1 MNLKFERLIM
11 RISPKILFT
20 TAAVVALSACSS
32 EAPPAAADE
41 TSTDAMMDS
50 SETTEPG
57 TVVDVAVGNPDFSTL
72 VTAVTAADLGET
84 LAGEGPFTV
93 FAPTNEAFDK
103 VDPDTLNALLTPEK
117 KDDLTALLT
126 YHVVA
131 GKLMAADVVKAIT
144 DGGGTATLTTVQ
156 GAPLKATLDGDK
168 VILED
173 ATGGKSTV
181 ILTDVDASNGVI
193 HAIDTVVMPG

>member
-1 MNLKFERLIM
+1 M

-20 TAAVVALSACSS
+20 TAAVVALAACSS

-50 SETTEPG
+50 SEMTEPG

-72 VTAVTAADLGET
+72 VTALSAADLGET

>member
-1 MNLKFERLIM
+1 M
-11 RISPKILFT
+11 RISPKFLLT
-20 TAAVVALSACSS
+20 TAAIVTLAACSS
-32 EAPPAAADE
+32 EAPPTAADE
-41 TSTDAMMDS
+41 GSADAMMDS
-50 SETTEPG
+50 AETAESG
-57 TVVDVAVGNPDFSTL
+57 TIVDVAVGNPDFSTL
-72 VTAVTAADLGET
+72 VTAVTAADLGAT

-93 FAPTNEAFDK
+93 FAPTNEAFNK
-103 VDPDTLNALLTPEK
+103 VDPATLSALLTPEK
-117 KDDLTALLT
+117 KADLTALLT

-131 GKLMAADVVKAIT
+131 GELKAADVVKAIT

-156 GAPLKATLDGDK
+156 GAPLKATLEGDS

-173 ATGGKSTV
+173 AAGGKSKV

>member
-1 MNLKFERLIM
+1 M
-11 RISPKILFT
+11 RIFPKIFFT
-20 TAAVVALSACSS
+20 TAAVVALAACSS

-41 TSTDAMMDS
+41 SSTDAMMDS
-50 SETTEPG
+50 AETTEPG

-72 VTAVTAADLGET
+72 VTAITAADLGET

-103 VDPDTLNALLTPEK
+103 VDPDTLSALLTPEK
-117 KDDLTALLT
+117 KDDLAALLT

-131 GKLMAADVVKAIT
+131 GKLMAEDVVKAIT

-173 ATGGKSTV
+173 VAGGKSTV

>member
-1 MNLKFERLIM
+1 M
-11 RISPKILFT
+11 RISPKFLLT
-20 TAAVVALSACSS
+20 TAAIVTLAACSS
-32 EAPPAAADE
+32 EAPPTAADE
-41 TSTDAMMDS
+41 GSADAMTDS
-50 SETTEPG
+50 AETAESG
-57 TVVDVAVGNPDFSTL
+57 TIVDVAVGNPDFSTL
-72 VTAVTAADLGET
+72 VTAVTAADLGAT

-103 VDPDTLNALLTPEK
+103 VDPATLSALLTPEK
-117 KDDLTALLT
+117 KADLTALLT

-131 GKLMAADVVKAIT
+131 GELKAADVVKAIT

-156 GAPLKATLDGDK
+156 GAPLKATLEGDS

-173 ATGGKSTV
+173 AAGGKSKV